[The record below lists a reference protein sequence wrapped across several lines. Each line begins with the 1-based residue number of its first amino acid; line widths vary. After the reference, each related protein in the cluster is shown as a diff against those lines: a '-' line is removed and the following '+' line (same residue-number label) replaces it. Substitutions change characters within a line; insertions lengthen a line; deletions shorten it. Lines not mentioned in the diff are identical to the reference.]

1 VQLQNTYTLLFFDFD
16 PANSPPEESPIKLP
30 AFTSYS
36 YTNAS
41 MIFQSDPKKY
51 FTYLIS
57 GLYGQYY
64 NGLRSNL
71 QTTLSYRWQPY
82 GVFSLDANFNQIAL
96 PEPYKT
102 SNIYLIGPRMDFTL
116 TRAVFFTTLIQYNSQ
131 YQNMSINSRFQWRFK
146 PVSDLFIVYTDN
158 YFYSF
163 DQPAQNLSPKN
174 RALVVKLTYWFNL

>member
-1 VQLQNTYTLLFFDFD
+1 MADAAAILLDRVSFD
-16 PANSPPEESPIKLP
+16 PAGDFEGFLKRVP
-30 AFTSYS
+30 ARWVV
-36 YTNAS
+36 
-41 MIFQSDPKKY
+41 
-51 FTYLIS
+51 YLMVDER
-57 GLYGQYY
+57 GRPVQL
-64 NGLRSNL
+64 LCVKNL
-71 QTTLSYRWQPY
+71 QASLNYRWQPY

-96 PEPYKT
+96 PDPYKT

-116 TRAVFFTTLIQYNSQ
+116 TRSVFFTTLMQYNSQ